1 MEQPDRCNTRV
12 GSGLTCKQTRLERL
26 ARNKHSSLLRKS
38 VNYGRNKFFRTR
50 PRMENRQQPYEKAL
64 SAVVMT
70 QAMDS
75 NVNQQGHWPD
85 A

>member
-1 MEQPDRCNTRV
+1 
-12 GSGLTCKQTRLERL
+12 
-26 ARNKHSSLLRKS
+26 
-38 VNYGRNKFFRTR
+38 
-50 PRMENRQQPYEKAL
+50 MENRQQSYEKAL